1 MSTRHPKRHAAA
13 FIFDLDGT
21 LVDSG
26 RDIAEAANHA
36 RGAHGL
42 PELPLAQVMTY
53 IGDGVPMLLTRC
65 FSVEDPAP
73 ADDLLATARSAF
85 DDHYARHCLDH
96 TRLFP
101 GVLDVLRRLSRF
113 PLMVATNKPRRF
125 TDQMLGGLHIDG
137 AFRRIVA
144 GDDVARK
151 KPDPEMILRCLEGLA
166 VQPSAVAVVG
176 DSLNDILAAR
186 AVGAVAV
193 GCTFGLRPAGEIV
206 AARPDVIL
214 HAFAELTDHFA
225 TRDSA

>member
-1 MSTRHPKRHAAA
+1 MSARHTKRHAAT

-36 RGAHGL
+36 RGALGR
-42 PELPLAQVMTY
+42 PVLPLEQVMTY
-53 IGDGVPMLLTRC
+53 IGDGVPMLLRRC
-65 FSVEDPAP
+65 FAVEDPDP
-73 ADDLLATARSAF
+73 ADDLLTAARKAF
-85 DDHYARHCLDH
+85 DDHYGRHCLDH

-144 GDDVARK
+144 GDDVVNK
-151 KPDPEMILRCLEGLA
+151 KPDPEMILLCLEGLD
-166 VQPSAVAVVG
+166 VQPSEVAVV
-176 DSLNDILAAR
+176 DRKS
-186 AVGAVAV
+186 VV
-193 GCTFGLRPAGEIV
+193 
-206 AARPDVIL
+206 
-214 HAFAELTDHFA
+214 
-225 TRDSA
+225 